1 MSNTLTVRPIDQP
14 TVQSL
19 ESCKAVVFTIANH
32 RLALPISAI
41 LKVVH
46 CSPALSDSI
55 HNKEL
60 ILFDNQPLTL
70 IDLYPL
76 LTQTSATMQARSPL
90 GCLLIAQA
98 HQELYAISV
107 DQPPILQ
114 ELALADIQPL
124 PTAYSKAIDHIASH
138 FALVNQH
145 DAPHKILL
153 LDLYQACHRE

>member
-1 MSNTLTVRPIDQP
+1 MSNTLIARPSNQP
-14 TVQSL
+14 TVPSQ

-41 LKVVH
+41 FKVVH
-46 CSPALSDSI
+46 CSPTLSDSI
-55 HNKEL
+55 HNHEL

-76 LTQTSATMQARSPL
+76 LTQPSATPQARSPMK
-90 GCLLIAQA
+90 CLLIAQA
-98 HQELYAISV
+98 HQELYAIPV

-114 ELALADIQPL
+114 ALALADIQPL
-124 PTAYSKAIDHIASH
+124 PAPYSKAIAHIASH
-138 FALVNQH
+138 FALVHQH
-145 DAPHKILL
+145 DATHKILL